1 MAETNLLHQADG
13 DDFAEPHMQVA
24 SPFAARPDLEEQA
37 IFGQVVVAQSVA
49 MPPLDMKIIL
59 DAIEIGKED
68 GDIATINVQ
77 HIQNLIDTIT
87 QLRQQV
93 AERDT
98 LKAALERSIID
109 RKADMHFDDECN
121 EYDYWIR
128 AGQAFLATRKAGVQ

>member
-1 MAETNLLHQADG
+1 MGRRDE
-13 DDFAEPHMQVA
+13 
-24 SPFAARPDLEEQA
+24 EEQA

-93 AERDT
+93 AE
-98 LKAALERSIID
+98 LL
-109 RKADMHFDDECN
+109 
-121 EYDYWIR
+121 
-128 AGQAFLATRKAGVQ
+128 TRLDVWEPKIHTKTGGTNYEG